1 MMKNFCAIFDWDG
14 VVIDSAENHRLGWRT
29 LAERH
34 GLPFSDDMFKT
45 TFGQTNRYI
54 IPNIYRWTLDHAE
67 ADALSKEKEIIY
79 RQIATE
85 RGVPL
90 VKGVKEFL
98 KSLKSVGIKTGVGS
112 SASLENITFA
122 IEKCGL
128 DGLFDAVASM
138 EDVTRSKPAPDVF
151 LAAARKL
158 GAEPENC
165 VVFED
170 SLHGI
175 EAASAAGMKKV
186 AVATTF
192 PHSFWDAQN
201 VDMTI
206 DSFESLSPSAIA
218 GLWN

>member
-1 MMKNFCAIFDWDG
+1 MKNFCAIFDWDG
-14 VVIDSAENHRLGWRT
+14 VVIDSAENHRLSWRA

-34 GLPFSDDMFKT
+34 GLPFSDEMFKT

-98 KSLKSVGIKTGVGS
+98 KSLKSAGIKVGVGS
-112 SASLENITFA
+112 SAPLVNITFA

-128 DGLFDAVASM
+128 DGLFDIVASA
-138 EDVTRSKPAPDVF
+138 EDITRSKPAPDVF

-158 GAEPENC
+158 GTEPGDC

-175 EAASAAGMKKV
+175 AAASAAGMKKV

-218 GLWN
+218 ELWG

>member
-14 VVIDSAENHRLGWRT
+14 VVIDSAENHRLSWRT

-175 EAASAAGMKKV
+175 EAASAAGMKKA

-218 GLWN
+218 GL

>member
-14 VVIDSAENHRLGWRT
+14 VVIDSAENHRLSWRT

-218 GLWN
+218 VLWN

>member
-14 VVIDSAENHRLGWRT
+14 VVIDSAENHRLSWRT

-218 GLWN
+218 GL